1 MKRFFIILIMCLS
14 SIMTYSQT
22 EIDNNIKTNTTDPDT
37 DPFVYKLFPTQN
49 MWTFLKLNTRNGMI
63 WQVQW
68 NFDEEKRF
76 ETFLNT
82 WPLVDKEEET
92 NGRFNL
98 YPTTNIYN
106 FILLDKVSGRTWQV
120 QWSQSIN
127 KRVIVPI
134 Q

>member
-14 SIMTYSQT
+14 FIMTYSQT